1 MSDREIV
8 LITGCSSG
16 IGRAL
21 ALEFASRGMHVVAT
35 ARRLESMQELADKG
49 MTTRALDINDQENV
63 EQVVGAIIEEFGH
76 IDYLVN
82 NAGINLVGPSV
93 EIPIDQIR
101 KQMETNVIAQIA
113 VTQAVAPFMMRR
125 RKGRIVNITS
135 VMAVMTV
142 PFSGPYCAAKAA
154 FASFTDALRMELAP
168 FGVQVIAVPAG
179 AVRSSISANA
189 EQSRSEY
196 TRADSFYA
204 AAEEGI
210 HKRVHASQQHPLPTE
225 DFARILV
232 ERSTRPHPP
241 RYIRIGNGATR
252 WALFKRAIPSAILDR
267 VLSRIFQLD
276 RVRP

>member
-1 MSDREIV
+1 MW
-8 LITGCSSG
+8 
-16 IGRAL
+16 
-21 ALEFASRGMHVVAT
+21 
-35 ARRLESMQELADKG
+35 
-49 MTTRALDINDQENV
+49 
-63 EQVVGAIIEEFGH
+63 
-76 IDYLVN
+76 
-82 NAGINLVGPSV
+82 GP
-93 EIPIDQIR
+93 
-101 KQMETNVIAQIA
+101 
-113 VTQAVAPFMMRR
+113 
-125 RKGRIVNITS
+125 
-135 VMAVMTV
+135 
-142 PFSGPYCAAKAA
+142 
-154 FASFTDALRMELAP
+154 
-168 FGVQVIAVPAG
+168 VPAG